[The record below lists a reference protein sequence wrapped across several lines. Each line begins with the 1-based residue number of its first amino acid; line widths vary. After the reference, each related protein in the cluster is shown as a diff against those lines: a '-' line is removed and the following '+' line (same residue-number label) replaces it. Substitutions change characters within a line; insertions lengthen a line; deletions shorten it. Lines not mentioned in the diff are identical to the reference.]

1 MCVLIKQEHFKQ
13 LNAAHTYMRTV
24 HREITSSS
32 SIKKSVND
40 NTVSSGASTS
50 NER

>member
-24 HREITSSS
+24 NREITSST
-32 SIKKSVND
+32 SINKSVID
-40 NTVSSGASTS
+40 DTVSSG
-50 NER
+50 RRFDK